1 MPALAGPATA
11 DCCEEDMDKGEE
23 EEEEE
28 EEEGK
33 VPANLNLSNRRG
45 SSMLL
50 FLKRVSYRRFGFVRV
65 LHDMPPSLGD

>member
-1 MPALAGPATA
+1 
-11 DCCEEDMDKGEE
+11 MDKG
-23 EEEEE
+23 EE

-50 FLKRVSYRRFGFVRV
+50 ILKRVSYRRFGFVRV